1 MNLTIFIESAEQKF
15 KQILE
20 DFFVS
25 SFDEKSLTSHG
36 IDHHRRV
43 WNYSKELLHLFAEK
57 NPLLHHQLPAK
68 LIIASYLH
76 DIGMTIETGIR
87 HGKYSRDF
95 CIQFLIQ
102 NNLPVD
108 DYIDVLEAI
117 ENHDNKEYSGD
128 SETNN
133 ILKILS
139 GADDLD
145 AFGFT
150 GVFRY
155 SEIYLKR
162 GINPEMIGQSVRE
175 NALKRFENFKTTFGF
190 SNEFVNKHQ
199 QRYEI
204 LDRFFKEYNKQ
215 APSYKFGGKDPN
227 GYCGV
232 IEMFI

>member
-57 NPLLHHQLPAK
+57 NPLLHQQLPAK

-117 ENHDNKEYSGD
+117 ENHDNKEYS
-128 SETNN
+128 E
-133 ILKILS
+133 ILKQII
-139 GADDLD
+139 
-145 AFGFT
+145 F
-150 GVFRY
+150 
-155 SEIYLKR
+155 
-162 GINPEMIGQSVRE
+162 
-175 NALKRFENFKTTFGF
+175 
-190 SNEFVNKHQ
+190 
-199 QRYEI
+199 
-204 LDRFFKEYNKQ
+204 
-215 APSYKFGGKDPN
+215 
-227 GYCGV
+227 
-232 IEMFI
+232 